1 MHRDCKTLLD
11 NRKISKHARIPHGV
25 QLLRTAGENVG
36 SDSTAP
42 VLRAREQAEG
52 AVFVHCG
59 RVVESGIVSNLQTDQ
74 QTANVSTDGILVLAD
89 NLVPKTEERTK
100 KSHEQLFPSIFD
112 ITRFQNPFSASFFPL
127 PPVPFVYNKN

>member
-1 MHRDCKTLLD
+1 MHRDCKALLD
-11 NRKISKHARIPHGV
+11 NRKISKHARIPQGV

-52 AVFVHCG
+52 AVFVHCC

-74 QTANVSTDGILVLAD
+74 QTANVSTDGILVLAG
-89 NLVPKTEERTK
+89 NLVPKTEERTRRRVTHNC
-100 KSHEQLFPSIFD
+100 SRSIFD
-112 ITRFQNPFSASFFPL
+112 ITRFQDPF
-127 PPVPFVYNKN
+127 

>member
-1 MHRDCKTLLD
+1 MHRDCKALLD

-36 SDSTAP
+36 VGGTAA

-59 RVVESGIVSNLQTDQ
+59 RVVESGIVSNLQVDL
-74 QTANVSTDGILVLAD
+74 S
-89 NLVPKTEERTK
+89 
-100 KSHEQLFPSIFD
+100 
-112 ITRFQNPFSASFFPL
+112 
-127 PPVPFVYNKN
+127 